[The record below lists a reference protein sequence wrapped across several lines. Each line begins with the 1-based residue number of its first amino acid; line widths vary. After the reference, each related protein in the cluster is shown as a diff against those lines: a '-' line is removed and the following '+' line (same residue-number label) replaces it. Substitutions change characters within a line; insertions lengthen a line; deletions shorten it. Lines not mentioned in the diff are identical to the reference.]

1 MPTKITRDDSYE
13 TNKTTALWLYE
24 FGHDL
29 DKKATAPD
37 YLKQYLEKNYNKQKF
52 SSIEEKLA
60 DIKRRVGFEIA
71 TKITNELEKT
81 SSSGSKESTS
91 GCGCPSSCKKC
102 KGDCNCGKKEDC
114 GCSVKTASKKKNT
127 KKKKDPK
134 DVAIM
139 DNILKYIKDM
149 INDKPHLD
157 PLTILSRCREDEA
170 LKYNNISKKID
181 NDKLMKFIEKLIS
194 SKEHAGHDH
203 MVYYVPMDQNSLADS
218 HIDIAEYYNHAEP
231 RKS

>member
-1 MPTKITRDDSYE
+1 MPTKITRDESYE

-29 DKKATAPD
+29 DKKANAPD
-37 YLKQYLEKNYNKQKF
+37 YLKQYLEKNYKKQKF

-81 SSSGSKESTS
+81 SSSASSESS
-91 GCGCPSSCKKC
+91 CGCPKSCKKC

-114 GCSVKTASKKKNT
+114 GCSVKTAAKNKS

-134 DVAIM
+134 DIEIM
-139 DNILKYIKDM
+139 DSILKYIKDM
-149 INDKPHLD
+149 VNDKPHLD
-157 PLTILSRCREDEA
+157 PLTILSKCREDEA

-181 NDKLMKFIEKLIS
+181 HEKLMKYIEKIIS
-194 SKEHAGHDH
+194 SKEHSGHDH
-203 MVYYVPMDQNSLADS
+203 MVYYIPTDQNSLADS